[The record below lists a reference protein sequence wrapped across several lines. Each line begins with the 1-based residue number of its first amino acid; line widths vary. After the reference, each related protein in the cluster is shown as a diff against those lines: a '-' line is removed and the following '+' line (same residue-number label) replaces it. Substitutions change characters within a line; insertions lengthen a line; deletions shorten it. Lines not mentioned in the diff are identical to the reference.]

1 MSKDLRFRLTGS
13 MYKTNKAMTDTLYSG
28 DRAGSRYYF
37 VLENTAATESAQKDS
52 GALQPGFTNR
62 VTAFQVNPF
71 VKYRGLE
78 LFGVLEQAK
87 GGAVADTTD
96 RTWHQ
101 YALDT
106 VYRFLPNEQM
116 FVGARYNKVSGDL
129 LGVPDN
135 VGANRW
141 QFSGGWFITANV
153 LAKAEYVNQKY
164 FGYPATN
171 LKNGGKFHGL
181 MAEGTIAF

>member
-1 MSKDLRFRLTGS
+1 MS
-13 MYKTNKAMTDTLYSG
+13 DTLYSG

-52 GALQPGFTNR
+52 GLLQPGFKNR
-62 VTAFQVNPF
+62 VTAFQMNPF

-78 LFGVLEQAK
+78 LFGVIERSK
-87 GGAVADTTD
+87 GGATTEPTD

-106 VYRFLPNEQM
+106 VYRFATDDNL
-116 FVGARYNKVSGDL
+116 FVGARYNKAYGEL
-129 LGVPDN
+129 PGIADN

-153 LAKAEYVNQKY
+153 LAKVEYVNQKY
-164 FGYPATN
+164 FGFPESN
-171 LKNGGKFHGL
+171 IKSGGKFHGL